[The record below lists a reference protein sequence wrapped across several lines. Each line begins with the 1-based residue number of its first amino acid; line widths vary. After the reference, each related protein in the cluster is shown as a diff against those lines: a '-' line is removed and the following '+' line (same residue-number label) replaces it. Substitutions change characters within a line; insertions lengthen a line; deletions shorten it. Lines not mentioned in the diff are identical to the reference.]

1 MILQV
6 RITLKV
12 SPIGL
17 YNFVKKSFRHLMV
30 LQCYSNIKM
39 INLGIQFLRDCPI
52 EPNIPIY
59 MVVGGTIGSVKMGQ
73 CLWDQ
78 LHTRHVDPS
87 SSDHSS
93 IAAKVASVRFN

>member
-1 MILQV
+1 M
-6 RITLKV
+6 
-12 SPIGL
+12 S
-17 YNFVKKSFRHLMV
+17 NFS
-30 LQCYSNIKM
+30 
-39 INLGIQFLRDCPI
+39 GIQFLRDCPI

-78 LHTRHVDPS
+78 LHTRHVDSS

-93 IAAKVASVRFN
+93 IAAKVASVRFTANLKINQFYQF